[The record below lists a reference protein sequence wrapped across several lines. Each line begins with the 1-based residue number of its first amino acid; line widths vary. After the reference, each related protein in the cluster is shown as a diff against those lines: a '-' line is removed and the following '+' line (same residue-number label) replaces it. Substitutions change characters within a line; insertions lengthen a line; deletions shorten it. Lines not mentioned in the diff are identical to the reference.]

1 MRQNTQ
7 AFEVFLRAIPANSR
21 LHYTG
26 FILSVQWKK
35 KGKISKDIK
44 KAAALFDRSDLLF
57 VPCASCGGAFSVLGS
72 SAAYG
77 TFASLVSSATYGT
90 FARFRLLFV
99 GSADG
104 FIHLGGEAGDLSV
117 ELAFAPAGDCSH
129 NDEDVGVVG
138 GEDDGSVVL
147 DGYAGA
153 VLVMCVEFS
162 GLVGG
167 LYVRGDACGDLLAIS
182 GDLGP

>member
-1 MRQNTQ
+1 MKN
-7 AFEVFLRAIPANSR
+7 
-21 LHYTG
+21 
-26 FILSVQWKK
+26 

-44 KAAALFDRSDLLF
+44 KAAALFDRSGPLC
-57 VPCASCGGAFSVLGS
+57 VPCASCGGAFAALGSFAAYGTFAALGS

-117 ELAFAPAGDCSH
+117 ELAFASAGDCSH
-129 NDEDVGVVG
+129 DDEDVGMAG
-138 GEDDGSVVL
+138 GEDDGGVVL

-162 GLVGG
+162 GLGGG
-167 LYVRGDACGDLLAIS
+167 LDI
-182 GDLGP
+182 

>member
-1 MRQNTQ
+1 MEN
-7 AFEVFLRAIPANSR
+7 
-21 LHYTG
+21 
-26 FILSVQWKK
+26 

-44 KAAALFDRSDLLF
+44 KAAALFDRSDPLC
-57 VPCASCGGAFSVLGS
+57 VPCASCGGAFTALGS

-77 TFASLVSSATYGT
+77 TFAASGSSAAYGT

-117 ELAFAPAGDCSH
+117 ELAFASAGDCSH
-129 NDEDVGVVG
+129 DDEDLGVVG
-138 GEDDGSVVL
+138 GEDDGGVVL

-167 LYVRGDACGDLLAIS
+167 LDI
-182 GDLGP
+182 

>member
-57 VPCASCGGAFSVLGS
+57 VPCASCGGAFAALGS
-72 SAAYG
+72 SAA
-77 TFASLVSSATYGT
+77 FGT
-90 FARFRLLFV
+90 FARFRLLFF

-117 ELAFAPAGDCSH
+117 ELAFASAGDCSH
-129 NDEDVGVVG
+129 DDEDVGVVG
-138 GEDDGSVVL
+138 GEDDGGVVL
-147 DGYAGA
+147 DSYAGA

-167 LYVRGDACGDLLAIS
+167 LDI
-182 GDLGP
+182 

>member
-44 KAAALFDRSDLLF
+44 KAAALFDRSDPLC
-57 VPCASCGGAFSVLGS
+57 VPCASCGGAFAALGS

-77 TFASLVSSATYGT
+77 TFAVLVSSATYGT
-90 FARFRLLFV
+90 FALQ
-99 GSADG
+99 S
-104 FIHLGGEAGDLSV
+104 
-117 ELAFAPAGDCSH
+117 
-129 NDEDVGVVG
+129 
-138 GEDDGSVVL
+138 
-147 DGYAGA
+147 
-153 VLVMCVEFS
+153 
-162 GLVGG
+162 
-167 LYVRGDACGDLLAIS
+167 
-182 GDLGP
+182 